1 MDQPHARTASSS
13 PSRALQRSNAS
24 ARAREKSA
32 HFFSID
38 VARERAP
45 RRIARAVAARH
56 PGAHEEAPLKNK
68 MDNVGTLGVTRA
80 RATLDRTPAFDRE
93 CSTCAFFSVFA
104 VYMSSRA
111 STCVVRTFLSARGGG
126 AAAAS
131 SSVVRRLSASTTRVR
146 AIGAADDA
154 VTMTTDVVGVDGATV
169 AYDFGAHKLT
179 NVVSPTPSDI
189 DVASAAEALPI
200 KLVAEKMCGL
210 GEDDYELY
218 GKYKAKV
225 SEKLSTTLAGRKSTT
240 DVGYY
245 VVTAGI
251 TPTPLG
257 EGKSTTTIGLV
268 QALQAHTNQRAV
280 ACIRQPSMGPTF
292 GIKGGAAGGGYSQV
306 IPMEEMN
313 LHLTGDIHAIG
324 VANNLLAAAVDARC
338 FHEATQSDDALWK
351 RLMPAKKDGTR
362 EFSAIMF
369 KRLKKLGITKTNPD
383 DLTEEERS
391 KFVRLDID
399 EDRITWRRVVDMNDR
414 FLREITVGEAATEK
428 GRTRKTGFDITVASE
443 IMAVLAMTTS
453 LADMEDRLG
462 KMVVGPSKSG
472 EPVTCDDLGCTG
484 ALMAL
489 MRDAIKPTLMQTLEA
504 TPVLVH
510 AGPFA
515 NIASGNSSIIA
526 DQIGLSMVGKGG
538 FVVTEAGFGADIGLE
553 KFVNLKCRKS
563 GLKPNCAVIVATV
576 RALKCH
582 GGGPPVKAGTPLD
595 HAYTNENVDLVREG
609 MCNLVRHI
617 ENTKAFG
624 IPVVIAIN
632 AFPTDTEAE
641 HAVIREA
648 CIAAGAEDAVLC
660 THHSHGGKG
669 AVALAEAVKKA
680 CEANQDCKDFKFG
693 YDTDLDIKSKIEA
706 IAKNVYKADGIE
718 LSAKAQEKIDLY
730 TKQGFGNLPICM
742 AKTQYSFSHDQNMK
756 GAPSGFTLPIGDL
769 RLSAG
774 AGFLV
779 PLVGA
784 FPTIPGLP
792 TRPAYYEISVD
803 LESEKVLGLS

>member
-1 MDQPHARTASSS
+1 MPRRPNAPREAPGKYGAMARDEESGVRAAWTSASD
-13 PSRALQRSNAS
+13 ATTTTTTTVGMT
-24 ARAREKSA
+24 
-32 HFFSID
+32 I
-38 VARERAP
+38 ERASE
-45 RRIARAVAARH
+45 AR
-56 PGAHEEAPLKNK
+56 
-68 MDNVGTLGVTRA
+68 
-80 RATLDRTPAFDRE
+80 
-93 CSTCAFFSVFA
+93 
-104 VYMSSRA
+104 
-111 STCVVRTFLSARGGG
+111 
-126 AAAAS
+126 
-131 SSVVRRLSASTTRVR
+131 
-146 AIGAADDA
+146 
-154 VTMTTDVVGVDGATV
+154 
-169 AYDFGAHKLT
+169 YDFGARRLEEVT
-179 NVVSPTPSDI
+179 TPTPSDI
-189 DVASAAEALPI
+189 EIASAANALPI
-200 KLVAEKMCGL
+200 REIAEKMCGL
-210 GEDDYELY
+210 TEDDYEMY
-218 GKYKAKV
+218 GRYKAKL
-225 SEKLSTTLAGRKSTT
+225 SEKLSSTLGGREGEGDGPTCDATAGH
-240 DVGYY
+240 GYY

-268 QALQAHTNQRAV
+268 QAMQAHTNARAV

-324 VANNLLAAAVDARC
+324 VANNLLAAAVDARV
-338 FHEATQSDDALWK
+338 FHESTQSDEALWK
-351 RLMPAKKDGTR
+351 RLMPQAKDGSR
-362 EFSAIMF
+362 KFSAIMF
-369 KRLKKLGITKTNPD
+369 KRLKKLGIDKTNPD
-383 DLTEEERS
+383 DLTEEERN

-399 EDRITWRRVVDMNDR
+399 PERITWRRVVDMNDR
-414 FLREITVGEAATEK
+414 FLREITVGESPTEK
-428 GRTRKTGFDITVASE
+428 GKTRKTGFDITVASE

-453 LADMEDRLG
+453 LADMENRLG
-462 KMVVGPSKSG
+462 NMVVGPARDG
-472 EPVTCDDLGCTG
+472 TPVTCDDLGVTG

-582 GGGPPVKAGTPLD
+582 GGGPPVTAGKPLD
-595 HAYTNENVDLVREG
+595 HSYTTENVDMVREG

-617 ENTKAFG
+617 ENTKSFG
-624 IPVVIAIN
+624 IPVVVAIN

-641 HAVIREA
+641 HAVIRE
-648 CIAAGAEDAVLC
+648 ISLAAGAEDAVLC
-660 THHSHGGKG
+660 THHAHGGKG
-669 AVALAEAVKKA
+669 AVALANAVKAA
-680 CEANQDCKDFKFG
+680 CEANEDCKDFKFG
-693 YDTDLDIKSKIEA
+693 YESSLDIKSKIETV
-706 IAKNVYKADGIE
+706 AKNIYKADGVE
-718 LSAKAQEKIDLY
+718 FSERAEEKIKLF
-730 TKQGFGNLPICM
+730 TEQGFGDLPICM
-742 AKTQYSFSHDQNMK
+742 AKTQYSFSHDQSLK
-756 GAPSGFTLPIGDL
+756 GAPSGFTLPIGDV

-803 LESEKVLGLS
+803 TENDQILGLS

>member
-1 MDQPHARTASSS
+1 MRAALATTARSQLARAGAGSRRATIAR
-13 PSRALQRSNAS
+13 PSR
-24 ARAREKSA
+24 
-32 HFFSID
+32 
-38 VARERAP
+38 
-45 RRIARAVAARH
+45 
-56 PGAHEEAPLKNK
+56 
-68 MDNVGTLGVTRA
+68 
-80 RATLDRTPAFDRE
+80 DR
-93 CSTCAFFSVFA
+93 
-104 VYMSSRA
+104 
-111 STCVVRTFLSARGGG
+111 
-126 AAAAS
+126 
-131 SSVVRRLSASTTRVR
+131 
-146 AIGAADDA
+146 
-154 VTMTTDVVGVDGATV
+154 GATV
-169 AYDFGAHKLT
+169 ARANDRRRATRARSSSSASDATTTTTVGMTIERASEARYDFGARRLEEVT
-179 NVVSPTPSDI
+179 TPTPSDI
-189 DVASAAEALPI
+189 EIASAANALPI
-200 KLVAEKMCGL
+200 REIAEKMCGL
-210 GEDDYELY
+210 TEDDYEMY
-218 GKYKAKV
+218 GRYKAKL
-225 SEKLSTTLAGRKSTT
+225 SEKLSSTLGGREGEGDGPTCDATAGH
-240 DVGYY
+240 GYY

-268 QALQAHTNQRAV
+268 QAMQAHTNARAV

-324 VANNLLAAAVDARC
+324 VANNLLAAAVDARV
-338 FHEATQSDDALWK
+338 FHESTQSDEALWK
-351 RLMPAKKDGTR
+351 RLMPQAKDGSR
-362 EFSAIMF
+362 KFSAIMF
-369 KRLKKLGITKTNPD
+369 KRLKKLGIDKTNPD
-383 DLTEEERS
+383 DLTEEERN

-399 EDRITWRRVVDMNDR
+399 PERITWRRVVDMNDR
-414 FLREITVGEAATEK
+414 FLREITVGESPTEK
-428 GRTRKTGFDITVASE
+428 GKTRKTGFDITVASE

-453 LADMEDRLG
+453 LADMENRLG
-462 KMVVGPSKSG
+462 NMVVGPARDG
-472 EPVTCDDLGCTG
+472 TPVTCDDLGVTG

-582 GGGPPVKAGTPLD
+582 GGGPPVTAGKPLD
-595 HAYTNENVDLVREG
+595 HSYTTENVDMVREG

-617 ENTKAFG
+617 ENTKSFG
-624 IPVVIAIN
+624 IPVVVAIN

-641 HAVIREA
+641 HAVIRE
-648 CIAAGAEDAVLC
+648 ISLAAGAEDAVLC
-660 THHSHGGKG
+660 THHAHGGKG
-669 AVALAEAVKKA
+669 AVALANAVKAA
-680 CEANQDCKDFKFG
+680 CEANEDCKDFKFG
-693 YDTDLDIKSKIEA
+693 YESSLDIKSKIETV
-706 IAKNVYKADGIE
+706 AKNIYKADGVE
-718 LSAKAQEKIDLY
+718 FSERAEEKIKLF
-730 TKQGFGNLPICM
+730 TEQGFGDLPICM
-742 AKTQYSFSHDQNMK
+742 AKTQYSFSHDQSLK
-756 GAPSGFTLPIGDL
+756 GAPSGFTLPIGDV

-803 LESEKVLGLS
+803 TENDQILGLS

>member
-1 MDQPHARTASSS
+1 M
-13 PSRALQRSNAS
+13 
-24 ARAREKSA
+24 
-32 HFFSID
+32 
-38 VARERAP
+38 
-45 RRIARAVAARH
+45 
-56 PGAHEEAPLKNK
+56 
-68 MDNVGTLGVTRA
+68 
-80 RATLDRTPAFDRE
+80 
-93 CSTCAFFSVFA
+93 
-104 VYMSSRA
+104 
-111 STCVVRTFLSARGGG
+111 
-126 AAAAS
+126 
-131 SSVVRRLSASTTRVR
+131 TTRRTTTRSLITSNGVSIETR
-146 AIGAADDA
+146 ETSEEERSETMPAAF
-154 VTMTTDVVGVDGATV
+154 
-169 AYDFGAHKLT
+169 DFGARRLT
-179 NVVSPTPSDI
+179 ETATPTPSDI
-189 DVASAAEALPI
+189 AIASAARALPI
-200 KLVAEKMCGL
+200 KEVAEKMCGL
-210 GEDDYELY
+210 REEEYEMY
-218 GKYKAKV
+218 GRYKAKV
-225 SEKLSTTLAGRKSTT
+225 SEKLSTTLGVARGGEADGTT
-240 DVGYY
+240 RGVDVERGYY

-268 QALQAHTNQRAV
+268 QAMQAHTNARAV

-324 VANNLLAAAVDARC
+324 VANNLLAAAIDARV
-338 FHEATQSDDALWK
+338 FHESTQSDEALWR
-351 RLMPAKKDGTR
+351 RLMPQKKDGSR

-369 KRLKKLGITKTNPD
+369 KRLKKLGIDKTNPD

-399 EDRITWRRVVDMNDR
+399 PDRITWRRVVDMNDR
-414 FLREITVGEAATEK
+414 FLREITVGESPTEK

-453 LADMEDRLG
+453 LADMEQRLG
-462 KMVVGPSKSG
+462 NMVVGPDRAG
-472 EPVTCDDLGCTG
+472 GPVTCDDLGVTG

-489 MRDAIKPTLMQTLEA
+489 MRDALKPTLMQTLEA

-582 GGGPPVKAGTPLD
+582 GGGPPVKAGQPLD
-595 HAYTNENVDLVREG
+595 HSYTTENVDMVREG

-624 IPVVIAIN
+624 IPVVVAIN

-641 HAVIREA
+641 HAAIRELSL
-648 CIAAGAEDAVLC
+648 AAGAEDAVLC
-660 THHSHGGKG
+660 THHARGGAG
-669 AVALAEAVKKA
+669 AVDLAAAVKAA
-680 CEANQDCKDFKFG
+680 CEKNEDCKDFKFG
-693 YDTDLDIKSKIEA
+693 YDLSADIKSKIEA
-706 IAKNVYKADGIE
+706 VAKNVYKAGAVE
-718 LSAKAQEKIDLY
+718 FSEQAEEKIKLY
-730 TKQGFGNLPICM
+730 TEQGFGELPICM
-742 AKTQYSFSHDQNMK
+742 AKTQYSFSHDLNLK
-756 GAPSGFTLPIGDL
+756 GAPSGFTLPIGDV

-803 LESEKVLGLS
+803 TESEQILGLS

>member
-1 MDQPHARTASSS
+1 MRAALATTARSQLARAGAGARRATIAR
-13 PSRALQRSNAS
+13 PSR
-24 ARAREKSA
+24 
-32 HFFSID
+32 
-38 VARERAP
+38 
-45 RRIARAVAARH
+45 
-56 PGAHEEAPLKNK
+56 
-68 MDNVGTLGVTRA
+68 
-80 RATLDRTPAFDRE
+80 DR
-93 CSTCAFFSVFA
+93 
-104 VYMSSRA
+104 
-111 STCVVRTFLSARGGG
+111 
-126 AAAAS
+126 
-131 SSVVRRLSASTTRVR
+131 
-146 AIGAADDA
+146 
-154 VTMTTDVVGVDGATV
+154 GATV
-169 AYDFGAHKLT
+169 ARARDARRATRARSSSSASDATTTTTTTVGMTIERASEARYDFGARRLEEVT
-179 NVVSPTPSDI
+179 TPTPSDI
-189 DVASAAEALPI
+189 EIASAANALPI
-200 KLVAEKMCGL
+200 REIAEKMCGL
-210 GEDDYELY
+210 TEDDYEMY
-218 GKYKAKV
+218 GRYKAKL
-225 SEKLSTTLAGRKSTT
+225 SEKLSSTLGGREGEGDGPTCDATAGH
-240 DVGYY
+240 GYY

-268 QALQAHTNQRAV
+268 QAMQAHTNARAV

-324 VANNLLAAAVDARC
+324 VANNLLAAAVDARV
-338 FHEATQSDDALWK
+338 FHESTQSDEALWK
-351 RLMPAKKDGTR
+351 RLMPQAKDGSR
-362 EFSAIMF
+362 KFSAIMF
-369 KRLKKLGITKTNPD
+369 KRLKKLGIDKTNPD
-383 DLTEEERS
+383 DLTEEERN

-399 EDRITWRRVVDMNDR
+399 PERITWRRVVDMNDR
-414 FLREITVGEAATEK
+414 FLREITVGESPTEK
-428 GRTRKTGFDITVASE
+428 GKTRKTGFDITVASE

-453 LADMEDRLG
+453 LADMENRLG
-462 KMVVGPSKSG
+462 NMVVGPARDG
-472 EPVTCDDLGCTG
+472 TPVTCDDLGVTG

-582 GGGPPVKAGTPLD
+582 GGGPPVTAGKPLD
-595 HAYTNENVDLVREG
+595 HSYTTENVDMVREG

-617 ENTKAFG
+617 ENTKSFG
-624 IPVVIAIN
+624 IPVVVAIN

-641 HAVIREA
+641 HAVIRE
-648 CIAAGAEDAVLC
+648 ISLAAGAEDAVLC
-660 THHSHGGKG
+660 THHAHGGKG
-669 AVALAEAVKKA
+669 AVALANAVKAA
-680 CEANQDCKDFKFG
+680 CEANEDCKDFKFG
-693 YDTDLDIKSKIEA
+693 YESSLDIKSKIETV
-706 IAKNVYKADGIE
+706 AKNIYKADGVE
-718 LSAKAQEKIDLY
+718 FSERAEEKIKLF
-730 TKQGFGNLPICM
+730 TEQGFGDLPICM
-742 AKTQYSFSHDQNMK
+742 AKTQYSFSHDQSLK
-756 GAPSGFTLPIGDL
+756 GAPSGFTLPIGDV

-803 LESEKVLGLS
+803 TENDQILGLS

>member
-1 MDQPHARTASSS
+1 MRAALATTARSQLARAGSRRATIAR
-13 PSRALQRSNAS
+13 PSR
-24 ARAREKSA
+24 
-32 HFFSID
+32 
-38 VARERAP
+38 
-45 RRIARAVAARH
+45 
-56 PGAHEEAPLKNK
+56 
-68 MDNVGTLGVTRA
+68 
-80 RATLDRTPAFDRE
+80 DR
-93 CSTCAFFSVFA
+93 
-104 VYMSSRA
+104 
-111 STCVVRTFLSARGGG
+111 
-126 AAAAS
+126 
-131 SSVVRRLSASTTRVR
+131 
-146 AIGAADDA
+146 
-154 VTMTTDVVGVDGATV
+154 GATV
-169 AYDFGAHKLT
+169 ARAKDKRRATRARSSSSASDATTTTTTTVGMTIERASEARYDFGARRLEEVT
-179 NVVSPTPSDI
+179 TPTPSDI
-189 DVASAAEALPI
+189 EIASAANALPI
-200 KLVAEKMCGL
+200 REIAEKMCGL
-210 GEDDYELY
+210 TEDDYEMY
-218 GKYKAKV
+218 GRYKAKL
-225 SEKLSTTLAGRKSTT
+225 SEKLSSTLGGREGEGDGPTCDATAGH
-240 DVGYY
+240 GYY

-268 QALQAHTNQRAV
+268 QAMQAHTNARAV

-324 VANNLLAAAVDARC
+324 VANNLLAAAVDARV
-338 FHEATQSDDALWK
+338 FHESTQSDEALWK
-351 RLMPAKKDGTR
+351 RLMPQAKDGSR
-362 EFSAIMF
+362 KFSAIMF
-369 KRLKKLGITKTNPD
+369 KRLKKLGIDKTNPD
-383 DLTEEERS
+383 DLTEEERN

-399 EDRITWRRVVDMNDR
+399 PERITWRRVVDMNDR
-414 FLREITVGEAATEK
+414 FLREITVGESPTEK
-428 GRTRKTGFDITVASE
+428 GKTRKTGFDITVASE

-453 LADMEDRLG
+453 LADMENRLG
-462 KMVVGPSKSG
+462 NMVVGPARDG
-472 EPVTCDDLGCTG
+472 TPVTCDDLGVTG

-582 GGGPPVKAGTPLD
+582 GGGPPVTAGKPLD
-595 HAYTNENVDLVREG
+595 HSYTTENVDMVREG

-617 ENTKAFG
+617 ENTKSFG
-624 IPVVIAIN
+624 IPVVVAIN

-641 HAVIREA
+641 HAVIRE
-648 CIAAGAEDAVLC
+648 ISLAAGAEDAVLC
-660 THHSHGGKG
+660 THHAHGGKG
-669 AVALAEAVKKA
+669 AVALANAVKAA
-680 CEANQDCKDFKFG
+680 CEANEDCKDFKFG
-693 YDTDLDIKSKIEA
+693 YESSLDIKSKIETV
-706 IAKNVYKADGIE
+706 AKNIYKADGVE
-718 LSAKAQEKIDLY
+718 FSERAEEKIKLF
-730 TKQGFGNLPICM
+730 TEQGFGDLPICM
-742 AKTQYSFSHDQNMK
+742 AKTQYSFSHDQSLK
-756 GAPSGFTLPIGDL
+756 GAPSGFTLPIGDV

-803 LESEKVLGLS
+803 TENDQILGLS

>member
-1 MDQPHARTASSS
+1 MRAALATTARSQLARAGSRRATIGR
-13 PSRALQRSNAS
+13 PSR
-24 ARAREKSA
+24 
-32 HFFSID
+32 
-38 VARERAP
+38 
-45 RRIARAVAARH
+45 
-56 PGAHEEAPLKNK
+56 
-68 MDNVGTLGVTRA
+68 
-80 RATLDRTPAFDRE
+80 DR
-93 CSTCAFFSVFA
+93 
-104 VYMSSRA
+104 
-111 STCVVRTFLSARGGG
+111 
-126 AAAAS
+126 
-131 SSVVRRLSASTTRVR
+131 
-146 AIGAADDA
+146 
-154 VTMTTDVVGVDGATV
+154 GATV
-169 AYDFGAHKLT
+169 ARANDRRRATRARSSSSASDATTTTTTTVGMTIERASEARYDFGARRLEEVT
-179 NVVSPTPSDI
+179 TPTPSDI
-189 DVASAAEALPI
+189 EIASAAKALPI
-200 KLVAEKMCGL
+200 REIAEKMCGL
-210 GEDDYELY
+210 TEDDYEMY
-218 GKYKAKV
+218 GRYKAKL
-225 SEKLSTTLAGRKSTT
+225 SEKLSSTLGGREGEGDGPTCDATAGH
-240 DVGYY
+240 GYY

-268 QALQAHTNQRAV
+268 QAMQAHTNARAV

-324 VANNLLAAAVDARC
+324 VANNLLAAAVDARV
-338 FHEATQSDDALWK
+338 FHESTQSDEALWK
-351 RLMPAKKDGTR
+351 RLMPQAKDGSR
-362 EFSAIMF
+362 KFSAIMF
-369 KRLKKLGITKTNPD
+369 KRLKKLGIDKTNPD
-383 DLTEEERS
+383 DLTEEERN

-399 EDRITWRRVVDMNDR
+399 PERITWRRVVDMNDR
-414 FLREITVGEAATEK
+414 FLREITVGESPTEK
-428 GRTRKTGFDITVASE
+428 GKTRKTGFDITVASE

-453 LADMEDRLG
+453 LADMENRLG
-462 KMVVGPSKSG
+462 NMVVGPARDG
-472 EPVTCDDLGCTG
+472 TPVTCDDLGVTG

-582 GGGPPVKAGTPLD
+582 GGGPPVTAGKPLD
-595 HAYTNENVDLVREG
+595 HSYTTENVDMVREG

-617 ENTKAFG
+617 ENTKSFG
-624 IPVVIAIN
+624 IPVVVAIN

-641 HAVIREA
+641 HAVIRE
-648 CIAAGAEDAVLC
+648 ISLAAGAEDAVLC
-660 THHSHGGKG
+660 THHAHGGKG
-669 AVALAEAVKKA
+669 AVALANAVKAA
-680 CEANQDCKDFKFG
+680 CEANEDCKDFKFG
-693 YDTDLDIKSKIEA
+693 YESSLDIKSKIETV
-706 IAKNVYKADGIE
+706 AKNIYKADGVE
-718 LSAKAQEKIDLY
+718 FSERAEEKIKLF
-730 TKQGFGNLPICM
+730 TEQGFGDLPICM
-742 AKTQYSFSHDQNMK
+742 AKTQYSFSHDQSLK
-756 GAPSGFTLPIGDL
+756 GAPSGFTLPIGDV

-803 LESEKVLGLS
+803 TENDQILGLS